1 MPKQTRIPKPGQIC
15 VLFKEGALFFRNDHV
30 DVVMSALSH
39 KTPIF
44 QFQPDWAEF
53 NQKDRPPRF
62 TMVTF
67 PVFSR
72 QQAEYASRL
81 RQRSI
86 WQNSSLRLELLSE
99 AFHEK
104 AWSKDMVGPA
114 LYEDMRR
121 DEETGIVLYKIGK
134 TPCKSCP
141 ISTRLM
147 CDSWGGADHLWV
159 RDQDDHAEP
168 NWKFN
173 VCHGTK
179 ALPPDDKAVD
189 EHEVTA
195 LLEAAGIFV
204 GNEATAFYNG
214 GDNVFSSWQSNAESK
229 KLLHEISLELMGQE
243 VVKQEIHTRL
253 ISLGVKG
260 VKTSARNGP
269 TDYKFDAEFVA
280 YGIVQQILNSI
291 NTRNENQRN
300 RLAILSECGQSCL
313 FSEPY
318 SSGRRKGQHKKC
330 EFGHRAPEPEGVCR
344 VTDKDIEDHFLLAVE
359 RNGIDFVTRRMALHA
374 LCGLRIGNDSVGRQG
389 SIDWMITSVYDA
401 ESFWV
406 RRLRPPFDAERMKL
420 PDIIKAIDSHHYLG
434 AKDLTSRKYGKTTW
448 TKLTPSSDIYTLEP
462 VEGPPASASTI
473 IDRAQAEL
481 KGRLNEVDDLGRPL
495 SGKRDLF
502 MQYFQLSHIVA
513 SIAKGGLDAKARQN
527 DGQRWKQNEILSV
540 MLTPHEV
547 VIGFDTL
554 ATQSGGYG
562 ARKEDRDKITQGER
576 PRFPVH
582 ARNHYALPLI
592 FNLRTFNNVSTR
604 RNPPH
609 LF

>member
-30 DVVMSALSH
+30 DAVMLALNH

-44 QFQPDWAEF
+44 QFRPDWAEF

-81 RQRSI
+81 RQRGNM
-86 WQNSSLRLELLSE
+86 NSTLRAELLSDV
-99 AFHEK
+99 FHEK
-104 AWSKDMVGPA
+104 SWSGDMAGPV
-114 LYEDMRR
+114 LYEDMKR
-121 DEETGIVLYKIGK
+121 DGETGVALYKVGVA
-134 TPCKSCP
+134 PCKSCP
-141 ISTRLM
+141 VSTRLM
-147 CDSWGGADHLWV
+147 CDSWGGVDHLWT
-159 RDQDDHAEP
+159 RDQSDHSEP

-173 VCHGTK
+173 VCHATK
-179 ALPPDDKAVD
+179 SLPPDDKAMD
-189 EHEVTA
+189 EREVQA
-195 LLEAAGIFV
+195 LLEGAGIFV
-204 GNEATAFYNG
+204 CNEATAFYNG

-229 KLLHEISLELMGQE
+229 KMLREISLELMGQE
-243 VVKQEIHTRL
+243 VVKQEVHERL

-260 VKTSARNGP
+260 VKTSSRNGP
-269 TDYKFDAEFVA
+269 TDYKFDAEHVA

-291 NTRNENQRN
+291 NTRNENQKN

-318 SSGRRKGQHKKC
+318 TSGRRKDQHKKC
-330 EFGHRAPEPEGVCR
+330 ELGYRAPEAEGVCR
-344 VTDKDIEDHFLLAVE
+344 VTEKDIESHFMQAVE
-359 RNGIDFVTRRMALHA
+359 RNGLDFVTRRMALHA
-374 LCGLRIGNDSVGRQG
+374 LCGLRIGADSVGRQG

-406 RRLRPPFDAERMKL
+406 RRLRPPFDTERMKL
-420 PDIIKAIDSHHYLG
+420 PEIIKAIDSHHYLG

-448 TKLTPSSDIYTLEP
+448 TKLTPRSSIDTWEP
-462 VEGPPASASTI
+462 VEGPPESAAVI
-473 IDRAQAEL
+473 IDRAQADL
-481 KGRLNEVDDLGRPL
+481 KDRFADVDSSGVHFIKGRE
-495 SGKRDLF
+495 LF

-513 SIAKGGLDAKARQN
+513 SIAKGGLDAKARQH
-527 DGQRWKQNEILSV
+527 DEQRWKQNEILSV

-554 ATQSGGYG
+554 ATQSGGFG

-582 ARNHYALPLI
+582 ARNHYSLPLI
-592 FNLRTFNNVSTR
+592 FNLRTFNDVSTR
-604 RNPPH
+604 RTPPH